1 MWTNRVLAVCLSAAS
16 IVFAQESFEV
26 ASIKPHPGEITH
38 SSDPAL
44 RGNRVTG
51 TASTLID
58 MIIVAYHL
66 HYDQI
71 SGAPGWAKSDHFD
84 LEARAGDKAITTEQM
99 RTMLQALLADRFQ
112 LKVHRET
119 KEVPMYAL
127 VVAKTGPRFQES
139 SSEDQPR
146 GSIIADSVG
155 MHMDVAR
162 GTMTQLAN
170 RLSVNG
176 AGRPVLDRTGLTGI
190 YTFKLNWV
198 NGVGGDSPL
207 PPLDLALQD
216 QLGLKL
222 ESIKGPLEMLIIDH
236 AERPSAN

>member
-1 MWTNRVLAVCLSAAS
+1 
-16 IVFAQESFEV
+16 
-26 ASIKPHPGEITH
+26 
-38 SSDPAL
+38 
-44 RGNRVTG
+44 
-51 TASTLID
+51 
-58 MIIVAYHL
+58 
-66 HYDQI
+66 
-71 SGAPGWAKSDHFD
+71 
-84 LEARAGDKAITTEQM
+84 
-99 RTMLQALLADRFQ
+99 
-112 LKVHRET
+112 
-119 KEVPMYAL
+119 
-127 VVAKTGPRFQES
+127 
-139 SSEDQPR
+139 
-146 GSIIADSVG
+146 